1 MRVEAIGRDPA
12 ITMQI
17 CRMIGER
24 TAKAERKAE
33 IINRVKQIILFWR

>member
-1 MRVEAIGRDPA
+1 MRIETIGREPA

-17 CRMIGER
+17 CRMIGQR
-24 TAKAERKAE
+24 AAKAQRKAA

>member
-1 MRVEAIGRDPA
+1 MKIETIGRDPA

-17 CRMIGER
+17 CRMIGKR